1 MAASPS
7 GKRVPLFAVRVCLLV
22 LLMSSALLATG
33 CADLS
38 SDDRNVFYKGW
49 ADPKIPLDHPITGE

>member
-1 MAASPS
+1 MY
-7 GKRVPLFAVRVCLLV
+7 LLL

-38 SDDRNVFYKGW
+38 SDDHAVFYKGW
-49 ADPKIPLDHPITGE
+49 VDPKSDPLIPNN